1 MSLMAKYGGLIL
13 ILVLVAGLGVGFV
26 IGYFQGLNSVPTSS
40 TLLVDAAGT
49 LQVPFNAIANNLIR
63 PQYPAL
69 SYNYLF
75 EGSSL
80 AAKEITQAN
89 KSFDIFASADYRI
102 IPKQLIPDHASWY
115 IVFASNSMAII
126 YTNHSQYASQINQS
140 NWYQIITRP
149 GVIVGVSNKDT
160 DPSGYNA
167 IFMLKLAGL
176 RYYQNSSYLYDQIY
190 NTKNAAKELVIVP
203 TETYLDAQL
212 ETGAVDY
219 VLSYTSEAIS
229 HKLQYI
235 NPGSQVNLSNLT
247 LANSYAKVN
256 VTVNGKQLTG
266 APILYDVTIPS
277 NSPDQNMATTFV
289 KALLSPM
296 GQQILRTSGL
306 KPLNPIYIYNQQA
319 VPTSIIDAINQNG
332 LSIQA
337 IDENG
342 EPTQQTTSFTQF
354 VWV

>member
-13 ILVLVAGLGVGFV
+13 ILVLVAGLGVGYA
-26 IGYFQGLNSVPTSS
+26 IGYFQGLNSVPESS

-63 PQYPAL
+63 PQYPSL

-80 AAKEITQAN
+80 AANEITQAN

-102 IPKQLIPDHASWY
+102 IPKQLIPNHASWY

-126 YTNHSQYASQINQS
+126 YTNQSRYASQINQN

-167 IFMLKLAGL
+167 IFMLQLAGL
-176 RYYQNSSYLYDQIY
+176 QYYQNSSYLYDQIY

-219 VLSYTSEAIS
+219 VLSYSSEAIS

-235 NPGSQVNLSNLT
+235 NPGPQVNLSNLT

-256 VTVNGKQLTG
+256 ATVNGKQVTG

-277 NSPDQNMATTFV
+277 NSPDQNMATTFI

-306 KPLNPIYIYNQQA
+306 TPLNPLYIYNQQA
-319 VPTSIIDAINQNG
+319 VPTSVIDVINQNG
-332 LSIQA
+332 VSIQA

-342 EPTQQTTSFTQF
+342 VPTQQATT
-354 VWV
+354 